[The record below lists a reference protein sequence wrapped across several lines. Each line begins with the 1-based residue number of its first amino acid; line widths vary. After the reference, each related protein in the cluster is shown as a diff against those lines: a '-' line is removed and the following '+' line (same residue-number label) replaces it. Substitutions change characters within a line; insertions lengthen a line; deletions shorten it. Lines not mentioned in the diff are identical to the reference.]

1 MYQKEFF
8 FYYLLI
14 DDLIVIQTDT
24 PEAKLQIHSV
34 ITVIYCKTNKR
45 MVSWISETTKLFS
58 FMVFQV

>member
-1 MYQKEFF
+1 M
-8 FYYLLI
+8 

-24 PEAKLQIHSV
+24 PETKFQIHSV

-58 FMVFQV
+58 FMIFQV